1 MIIVDIEQ
9 GSPEWL
15 AIRLGLASASRFKDV
30 LSEPRS
36 KADKEAGALSDTAKS
51 YMNSL
56 IAEIITGE
64 QAIITGKPLE
74 WGSEHE
80 SSARIEYEFKHDTY
94 VEEIG
99 ICIHDNRMI
108 GASPDGFV
116 GADGM
121 IEIKCPYVS
130 ANHVK
135 TVINGTPVEHM
146 PQIQGNLWV
155 NGRDWCDFI
164 SFDPRVKD
172 DNRLFV
178 ERVYRDEAMIKRIES
193 KTLAF
198 AEKMKSVLRSKFGI
212 QWDGVNV
219 QEYI

>member
-30 LSEPRS
+30 LSEPKS
-36 KADKEAGALSDTAKS
+36 KTDKEAGVLSETSKT

-56 IAEIITGE
+56 IAEVITGE
-64 QAIITGKPLE
+64 QAIITGKALE
-74 WGSEHE
+74 WGSEYE
-80 SSARIEYEFKHDTY
+80 SCARVEYEFGSGVAVK
-94 VEEIG
+94 EIG
-99 ICIHDNRMI
+99 VCIHDNRMI

-135 TVINGTPVEHM
+135 TVINGTPAEHM
-146 PQIQGNLWV
+146 PQIQGNLWI
-155 NGRDWCDFI
+155 NGREWCDFI

-172 DNRLFV
+172 ENRLFV
-178 ERVYRDEAMIKRIES
+178 ERVYRDEAMVKRIES

-198 AEKMKSVLRSKFGI
+198 AEKMQSVLKSKFGI
-212 QWDGVNV
+212 DWDGVNI